1 MERQMSR
8 KKKPARLWTRRTK
21 GREPRYVILDAG
33 REIETGFSIGFER
46 DAQER
51 FAQYLATRTRPDTQ
65 QRDPVKI
72 TAAEIMT
79 LYMKDVAPQTASPAL
94 IGYHA
99 TALLKFWGRKSLSQI
114 NGTACR
120 DYALER
126 GRDVSQATVRRELET
141 FQAAI
146 NHWHRES
153 PLAAVPV
160 ITKPAKGV
168 RRQRYL
174 TRQEV
179 AKMLWA
185 ARALKHDHIARF
197 ILIALY
203 TGTRHEA
210 TLSLK
215 WFPSDYAGHVDV
227 ESSRLY
233 RRGGT
238 ETETNKKRP
247 TSRIPNRLMAHLRR
261 WHRTDLAQGPQTA
274 IIRWHGQ
281 PIAKERRA
289 WALVTEKAMLGSD
302 VTPHVLR
309 HTCVTWA
316 LQSGMDLWDI
326 AGLTGMSI
334 KTIESTYGHQDAD
347 FQVAA
352 SSAFMGNR
360 GRKSRTN

>member
-1 MERQMSR
+1 MPR
-8 KKKPARLWTRRTK
+8 KKKLARLWLRKTN
-21 GREPRYVILDAG
+21 GRNPRYVILDAG
-33 REIETGFSIGFER
+33 REIETGFGVDFER
-46 DAQER
+46 DAEER
-51 FAQYLATRTRPDTQ
+51 LSQYLAKRARPNTQ
-65 QRDPVKI
+65 QRDASKI
-72 TAAEIMT
+72 TAAEIMM
-79 LYMKDVAPQTASPAL
+79 LYMKDVAPMTASPAL

-114 NGTACR
+114 NGTSCR
-120 DYALER
+120 DYAIDR
-126 GRDVSQATVRRELET
+126 GKAVSQSTVRRELET

-179 AKMLWA
+179 AKMLWT
-185 ARALKHDHIARF
+185 ARRLKHWHIARF
-197 ILIALY
+197 ILIGVY

-210 TLSLK
+210 LLNLK
-215 WFPSDYAGHVDV
+215 WFPSDFAGHIDVDG
-227 ESSRLY
+227 SRLY
-233 RRGGT
+233 RRGAA

-247 TSRIPNRLMAHLRR
+247 TSRIPERLMRHLRR
-261 WHRTDLAQGPQTA
+261 WHISDLAQGPQTA
-274 IIRWHGQ
+274 IIRWQGK
-281 PIAKERRA
+281 PILKERRA
-289 WALVTEKAMLGSD
+289 WALVVAAAGLGND
-302 VTPHVLR
+302 ITPHVLR

-316 LQSGMDLWDI
+316 LQNGMDLWDI

-352 SSAFMGNR
+352 KGAFMGNH
-360 GRKSRTN
+360 GQKTGTK